1 MGPDH
6 FWEKNRH
13 SWSTV
18 TSSATRRSLSKV
30 PETLTADVNTEITL
44 KCTLH
49 DQSRTGPGTNTNT
62 ALATPNQSKHI
73 PSTEHSRAR
82 RRKNVSTF

>member
-6 FWEKNRH
+6 FWEKNRRP
-13 SWSTV
+13 WSTV

-62 ALATPNQSKHI
+62 ALADSKPI
-73 PSTEHSRAR
+73 QTHSINRTQPRA
-82 RRKNVSTF
+82 